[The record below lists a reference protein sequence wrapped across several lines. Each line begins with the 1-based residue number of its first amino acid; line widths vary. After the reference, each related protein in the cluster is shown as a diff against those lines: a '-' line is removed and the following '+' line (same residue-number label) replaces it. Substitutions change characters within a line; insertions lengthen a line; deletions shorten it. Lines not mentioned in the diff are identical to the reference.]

1 MPKTFNSTKML
12 KTHLFSSQMKTRIN
26 LSGGKNHIG
35 SNFCSRRVMPQM
47 DRPRMR
53 NINKMI
59 TILTGVFSRKLE

>member
-1 MPKTFNSTKML
+1 
-12 KTHLFSSQMKTRIN
+12 MKTRIN